1 MMSFA
6 DYSFDLSQLPNA
18 SDDDREPGPSN
29 FKGIKR
35 GSRGAP
41 YPPPDRLYT
50 VSDISHSL

>member
-6 DYSFDLSQLPNA
+6 DYSFDPSQLPNA